1 MIKMDLDL
9 QGWTVPLT
17 GIVYLGPVL
26 VIAFV
31 LNTISMAYGAT
42 AALPVGTIFIIT
54 FIFMPI
60 TMLLLSLGGV
70 IRRFFRTEVRAPSV
84 ARKCLREI
92 PPLAWYRNLP
102 CQMIL
107 GGLLSFSSVVLELYE
122 LYTTLWGFKISV
134 LPGTLFVTFVILVIV
149 TVVLSVVLT
158 HIQLSSEDHDWRW
171 RYVLLPKCR
180 R

>member
-1 MIKMDLDL
+1 MNLNF

-31 LNTISMAYGAT
+31 LDTISMAYGAT

-54 FIFMPI
+54 FIFVPI
-60 TMLLLSLGGV
+60 TVLLLYLGGV
-70 IRRFFRTEVRAPSV
+70 IRRLFRTEICTPSIT
-84 ARKCLREI
+84 RKSLREI
-92 PPLAWYRNLP
+92 PPLAWYKNLP

-122 LYTTLWGFKISV
+122 LCTTLWGFKISV
-134 LPGTLFVTFVILVIV
+134 LPGTLFVTFVILIIV
-149 TVVLSVVLT
+149 TAVLSVVLT
-158 HIQLSSEDHDWRW
+158 HIQLSSEDHDWWW
-171 RYVLLPKCR
+171 RYALLPKCR